1 LYPGD
6 NVSFVVWVTNNLVSN
21 VSVALSVVGDVGNF
35 SELDRSVLLVDGR
48 SVEST
53 GLRVSVPS
61 GVVPGVYRG
70 ELVGVCGNVSLSV
83 PLSLSVSGVSGGLL
97 DVSVDMLSSRV
108 VLNGTAKFHV
118 VLYNLGFRRVF
129 DVGLSYLVRDAVTEE
144 VLFGLNDNVSLET
157 SSSFFRE
164 VPLDSG
170 LVGVGDYY
178 LEVVA
183 SYGGRNTSAT
193 ASFEVVDPFW
203 TGRRLLVLVSLFGV
217 VVLSVGGFYL
227 RRWYVDRK
235 LAKARYV
242 FPLDYSK
249 LPAGGEGAFWL
260 GRVAETD
267 RRAWFDPDDLVT
279 HALVAGSTGS
289 GKSVSASVLVE
300 EALLHKVPVV
310 IFDPTAQWT
319 GFVRPCKDRNLL
331 DKYKDFGMLEDDA
344 KPFKGMIFEVTD
356 PNLRIDFKKFMNP
369 GEVTVFTLNRLK
381 PGEYDQAVKSI
392 VSTIF
397 EQGWEESPSLRLLL
411 VFDEVH
417 RLLEKYG
424 GSGGYVALE
433 KACREFRK
441 WGIGLVMASQ
451 VSTDFKEAV
460 QGNIL
465 TEIQM
470 NTKSI
475 EDIKKMEEKYGV
487 EFARRISRQA
497 VGVGMVQHPRYND
510 GKPWFVN
517 FRPTL
522 HSPHKI
528 LDSELDAYKRFAK
541 QLEGVEALIAG
552 LKAGGV
558 DTFDVELE
566 LKLAKN
572 KLKEGRFKMA
582 EIYIDSLSKTLERMR
597 K

>member
-1 LYPGD
+1 
-6 NVSFVVWVTNNLVSN
+6 
-21 VSVALSVVGDVGNF
+21 
-35 SELDRSVLLVDGR
+35 
-48 SVEST
+48 
-53 GLRVSVPS
+53 
-61 GVVPGVYRG
+61 
-70 ELVGVCGNVSLSV
+70 
-83 PLSLSVSGVSGGLL
+83 
-97 DVSVDMLSSRV
+97 
-108 VLNGTAKFHV
+108 
-118 VLYNLGFRRVF
+118 
-129 DVGLSYLVRDAVTEE
+129 
-144 VLFGLNDNVSLET
+144 
-157 SSSFFRE
+157 
-164 VPLDSG
+164 
-170 LVGVGDYY
+170 
-178 LEVVA
+178 
-183 SYGGRNTSAT
+183 
-193 ASFEVVDPFW
+193 
-203 TGRRLLVLVSLFGV
+203 V
-217 VVLSVGGFYL
+217 VVVGGFYV
-227 RRWYVDRK
+227 RRWYLDQK
-235 LAKARYV
+235 LSRARYV

-249 LPAGGEGAFWL
+249 LPVEGENAFWL

-279 HALVAGSTGS
+279 HVLVAGSTGS
-289 GKSVSASVLVE
+289 GKSVSASVMVE

-331 DKYKDFGMLEDDA
+331 DKYKDFGMVEDDA

-356 PNLRIDFKKFMNP
+356 PHLKIDFKKFMNP

-381 PGEYDQAVKSI
+381 PGEYDQAVQAI

-424 GSGGYVALE
+424 GSGGYVSLE

-441 WGIGLVMASQ
+441 WGIGLIMASQ

-475 EDIKKMEEKYGV
+475 EDIKKMEEKYGA

-497 VGVGMVQHPRYND
+497 VGVGMVQHPKYND

-517 FRPTL
+517 FRPTM

-528 LDSELDAYKRFAK
+528 LDAELDAYKKFAS
-541 QLEGVEALIAG
+541 QLEGIEAAIAA
-552 LKAGGV
+552 LKASGY
-558 DTFDVELE
+558 F
-566 LKLAKN
+566 
-572 KLKEGRFKMA
+572 
-582 EIYIDSLSKTLERMR
+582 
-597 K
+597 